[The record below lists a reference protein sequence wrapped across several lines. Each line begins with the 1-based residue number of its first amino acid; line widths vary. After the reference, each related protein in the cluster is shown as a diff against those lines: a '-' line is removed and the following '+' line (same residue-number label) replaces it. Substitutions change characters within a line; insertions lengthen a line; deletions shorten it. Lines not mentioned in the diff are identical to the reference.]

1 MNPKNGSPLLPKYF
15 KWHLLR
21 DKPRCGF
28 KLTWTQLISLMII
41 FSIHLD
47 LRLGLASPRN
57 STQASSDS
65 ELSHSSPTSPSTKT
79 LPEDQIKFVESEQIL
94 SNTQL
99 WQSQGLRVDLAYVD
113 AQVTGLNGSPSGLI
127 QGIQIGIGA
136 RLDTTWSL
144 AGSLRYGVGREALS
158 GLNFSG
164 LLSSLFHWHGLGLGL
179 GIGAVG
185 IDERPNARQESYLNL
200 SNDIVSSYTLS
211 QAEPPISRCSGFGPL
226 VGISLL
232 YRLPISQVFG
242 LKFGAQIDRARI
254 ACQQD
259 TYRLEPDTA
268 QGIVIRQYWD
278 RWSWSWYGALTWR

>member
-1 MNPKNGSPLLPKYF
+1 MTPKNGNSLLPKYLT
-15 KWHLLR
+15 WRSLR
-21 DKPRCGF
+21 DKQRRVFGPN
-28 KLTWTQLISLMII
+28 WTQLIGLMIML
-41 FSIHLD
+41 SIHLN
-47 LRLGLASPRN
+47 LKSGLASP
-57 STQASSDS
+57 SSSDQASSDS
-65 ELSHSSPTSPSTKT
+65 GLDHPSPILSGTKT
-79 LPEDQIKFVESEQIL
+79 LQEDQIEFVESEQIL

-99 WQSQGLRVDLAYVD
+99 WQSQGLRVDLAYVET
-113 AQVTGLNGSPSGLI
+113 QVTGLKGSPSGLI
-127 QGIQIGIGA
+127 QGIQIGIGT
-136 RLDTTWSL
+136 RLDTAWSL
-144 AGSLRYGVGREALS
+144 AGSLRYGIGREALS

-179 GIGAVG
+179 GVGAVG
-185 IDERPNARQESYLNL
+185 IDERPNARQEAYLNL

-226 VGISLL
+226 VGINLL

-254 ACQQD
+254 ACEQD